1 LLTATF
7 FLTLAL
13 LTFALLTRSILLL
26 ADLLA
31 GGRGFA
37 QFIWVLLCV
46 YNALL
51 YY

>member
-13 LTFALLTRSILLL
+13 LTFALLTLSILLL
-26 ADLLA
+26 AALLA

-37 QFIWVLLCV
+37 RFIWILLCV
-46 YNALL
+46 RNAFL
-51 YY
+51 YS